1 MSRRK
6 CSFQKKKIT
15 TVNSFFHYDDIR
27 LLYERIQYLQLH
39 NTFFSINHCWVVN
52 NMDAGKISICNN
64 WIRKWSGAEETI
76 FDLAIFLCIRRRYSL
91 LLSHA
96 CIIHIRLL
104 NNGEWS
110 DYTTNISVGTHSFKS
125 LKNMQNSLRTFI
137 WHWQPCH
144 HHKKEFCQ
152 GGIYFLLQLI
162 IFVNSI
168 ITNENFVSI
177 HIILDDMIVVEL
189 QKYSSQLP
197 CKLT

>member
-1 MSRRK
+1 MMIYGFYMNVSSI
-6 CSFQKKKIT
+6 CNCI
-15 TVNSFFHYDDIR
+15 I
-27 LLYERIQYLQLH
+27 L
-39 NTFFSINHCWVVN
+39 FFSINHCWVVN

-110 DYTTNISVGTHSFKS
+110 DYTTNISVGTHSFKL

-137 WHWQPCH
+137 NLATLP
-144 HHKKEFCQ
+144 
-152 GGIYFLLQLI
+152 
-162 IFVNSI
+162 
-168 ITNENFVSI
+168 
-177 HIILDDMIVVEL
+177 
-189 QKYSSQLP
+189 SSQKGVLSYFHP
-197 CKLT
+197 K

>member
-1 MSRRK
+1 MMIYGFYMNVSSI
-6 CSFQKKKIT
+6 CNCI
-15 TVNSFFHYDDIR
+15 I
-27 LLYERIQYLQLH
+27 L
-39 NTFFSINHCWVVN
+39 FFSINHCWVVN

-137 WHWQPCH
+137 GIGNLAIIT
-144 HHKKEFCQ
+144 KRSFVKVEFIFFCNWLYLWIQ
-152 GGIYFLLQLI
+152 LLQMKILSA
-162 IFVNSI
+162 SI
-168 ITNENFVSI
+168 LF
-177 HIILDDMIVVEL
+177 
-189 QKYSSQLP
+189 
-197 CKLT
+197 